1 MNKIPLIF
9 ISLGMLILF
18 GILSYVIYTINNVI
32 GILFGIAVVLLWIG
46 RLLYS
51 IKSF

>member
-9 ISLGMLILF
+9 ISLGML
-18 GILSYVIYTINNVI
+18 
-32 GILFGIAVVLLWIG
+32 ILFGIAVVLLWIG